1 MPELQ
6 MNLSAGFSDDIGEL
20 ASLAAEN
27 NDLEA
32 FNRLVDKLQDSVYG
46 LAYYILSNAADAE
59 DATQAAFLS
68 AFLHIRSYRGGS
80 FKAWIM
86 RIVTNICYDKLRRQK
101 HETDLSLDNEQVFG
115 EDVIDRMPDPYAPIP
130 EEEAQQ
136 ADMIQALRDCLD
148 RLPADYRTVTLLVD
162 IEGMDYKEASE
173 VISRPVGTVKSRVA
187 RARMHL
193 RNCMIDLTR
202 TT

>member
-1 MPELQ
+1 
-6 MNLSAGFSDDIGEL
+6 MNLSAEFSDEIGEL
-20 ASLAAEN
+20 ASLAAQN

-32 FNRLVDKLQDSVYG
+32 FNRLVVKLQDSVYG
-46 LAYYILSNAADAE
+46 LAYYILSNAGDAE

-86 RIVTNICYDKLRRQK
+86 RIVTNLCYDKLRRQK
-101 HETDLSLDNEQVFG
+101 HDTDLSIDDEQIFG
-115 EDVIDRMPDPYAPIP
+115 ESLYDRMPDPYAPLP

-136 ADMIQALRDCLD
+136 ADMIDALRNCLD
-148 RLPADYRTVTLLVD
+148 RLPEDYRTVTLLVD
-162 IEGMDYKEASE
+162 IDGMDYKEASE

-187 RARMHL
+187 RARMQL
-193 RNCMIDLTR
+193 RSCMIELTK
-202 TT
+202 T

>member
-1 MPELQ
+1 MSELQ
-6 MNLSAGFSDDIGEL
+6 MNYPAGFSDEIGEL
-20 ASLAAEN
+20 ASLAAQN
-27 NDLEA
+27 NDLDA
-32 FNRLVDKLQDSVYG
+32 FNRLVVKLQDSVYG
-46 LAYYILSNAADAE
+46 LAYYILSNTADAE

-101 HETDLSLDNEQVFG
+101 RETDLSLDNEQVFG
-115 EDVIDRMPDPYAPIP
+115 EDIVDRLPDPYAPLP
-130 EEEAQQ
+130 EEEVQQ

-148 RLPADYRTVTLLVD
+148 RLPEDYRMVTLLVD
-162 IEGMDYKEASE
+162 IDGMDYKEASE

-193 RNCMIDLTR
+193 RNCMIDLTGAA
-202 TT
+202 